1 MLTED
6 ATHML
11 HSLKDASHMLHSLE
25 DATHMLHSLED
36 ASHILHSLE
45 NANLWERTTSQGK
58 RTTEAKAG
66 PQSVFWI
73 KQEIF
78 LVMYSKSLRQNN
90 LFYWRESSADI
101 MPNIRNIKYH
111 ITLTFQCGFFLRL
124 EDTIETNH
132 TKFFTHSA
140 FCISLFN
147 EYN

>member
-11 HSLKDASHMLHSLE
+11 HSLE
-25 DATHMLHSLED
+25 D
-36 ASHILHSLE
+36 
-45 NANLWERTTSQGK
+45 ANLWQRARSQRK

-66 PQSVFWI
+66 PKSVFWI

-78 LVMYSKSLRQNN
+78 LVMYSKSLRQSN

-101 MPNIRNIKYH
+101 MPNVRNFKYH

-124 EDTIETNH
+124 EDTIETTTWNFSH
-132 TKFFTHSA
+132 TQHSVFHCLMNTINGTMTVLA
-140 FCISLFN
+140 PGTLQTSCGYTVRVIVWD
-147 EYN
+147 